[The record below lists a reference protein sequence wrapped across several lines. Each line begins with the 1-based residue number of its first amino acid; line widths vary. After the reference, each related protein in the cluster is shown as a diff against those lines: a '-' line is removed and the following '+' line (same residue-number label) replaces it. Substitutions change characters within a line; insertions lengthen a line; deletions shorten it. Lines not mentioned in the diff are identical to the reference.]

1 MGFRP
6 RPWPTAIAVI
16 GVAILISL
24 GTWQLHRKAW
34 KEELLATIA
43 ARTDAAPV
51 PLPAEIDDPGRWSF
65 RRVRVEGR
73 LDNAHA
79 LWLYGRTR
87 DGKAGIHLLV
97 PLERENAPAVLVDRG
112 FVPFAEG
119 SRLEH
124 FASTDMPVE
133 IEGVVRLPE
142 SGGWF
147 TPADRPDDNIWYRVD
162 PSAMGAKL
170 GLRLMPVYV
179 AAVPSGEPGW
189 PAGTGGTER
198 AGIRNE
204 HLNYAIFWYMM
215 AAALAVI
222 YLLSSW
228 SRSR

>member
-1 MGFRP
+1 MAFRP
-6 RPWPTAIAVI
+6 RPWPTAIAVVGI
-16 GVAILISL
+16 AILISL
-24 GTWQLHRKAW
+24 GAWQLHRKTW

-51 PLPAEIDDPGRWSF
+51 PLPAETDDPAGWSF

-73 LDNAHA
+73 FDNNHA

-97 PLERENAPAVLVDRG
+97 PLLRAGEPAVLIDRG
-112 FVPFAEG
+112 FVPFAAG
-119 SRLEH
+119 NRLES
-124 FASTDMPVE
+124 FASTDVRVE
-133 IEGVVRLPE
+133 IEGIVRLPE

-147 TPADRPDDNIWYRVD
+147 TPASRPDDNIWYGVD
-162 PSAMGAKL
+162 PGAMGAKV
-170 GLRLMPVYV
+170 GLPLLPVYV
-179 AAVPSGEPGW
+179 AAVPSGGPGW
-189 PAGTGGTER
+189 PVGTGSTER

-204 HLNYAIFWYMM
+204 HLNYAIFWYTM

-222 YLLSSW
+222 YLLSSR

>member
-1 MGFRP
+1 MAFRP

-34 KEELLATIA
+34 KEELLAAIA
-43 ARTDAAPV
+43 ARSDAAPV
-51 PLPAEIDDPGRWSF
+51 PLPAKIDDPGQWSF
-65 RRVRVEGR
+65 RRVRVDGR
-73 LDNAHA
+73 FDNAHA

-97 PLERENAPAVLVDRG
+97 PLLREDEPAVLIDRG

-119 SRLEH
+119 NRLER
-124 FASTDMPVE
+124 FASTDASVE
-133 IEGVVRLPE
+133 IEGIVRLPE

-147 TPADRPDDNIWYRVD
+147 TPADRPDDNIWYRVQPD
-162 PSAMGAKL
+162 AMGAKL
-170 GLRLMPVYV
+170 GLQLLPVYV
-179 AAVPSGEPGW
+179 AAAPSEEPGW

-204 HLNYAIFWYMM
+204 HLNYAIFWYTM